1 MKQLSAQKKQELMRL
16 HQQGSIE
23 AAAEMSKKL
32 IKEYPKE
39 LLLFNILGICQEAK
53 GDLDGAST
61 SYQKAININPDIPEL
76 QFNLGAILYAMN
88 DYKGAIKYY
97 KKAIELNSNFTEAF
111 FNLGI
116 THQTQ
121 KEYDIAIT
129 SYEEAVRSQPGF
141 YEAIGNIGTI
151 KQLQGNLE
159 EAITFFKKSLAIL
172 DDARGNYNIAGAYR
186 NLGNLTLSIK
196 HYRKAVELGTGEAE
210 FYSDLGDALWHDGN
224 IEEANRFLRKA
235 VEVNSAHPKSNY
247 QLGVFLYDN
256 KAFTEAIKYFESAQ
270 VGDWEERI
278 LYCLYK
284 LESYDEFKQ
293 KLESLAKQK
302 NFSPLL
308 ATLSTHYAQ
317 NFKTK
322 DLYNFCPSPLSF
334 VSHEEVPE
342 LIENNQILIKEL
354 VNDINNANILKRQH
368 EPLFDNSETEQS
380 AGDLFKRPEQS
391 FHKLSNALKNA
402 IKRYYLRHQHEEN
415 EFIRSF
421 PKNIIFT
428 SAWYVK
434 MQSGGHLTSHIHE
447 DGWIS
452 GAVYLAIPKDNGP
465 DGQEGAIELST
476 DGDGYPRLHDEFEKK
491 IILPKEGEVI
501 FFPSSIFHR
510 TIPFNSKEERVC
522 IAFDIKPDFK

>member
-1 MKQLSAQKKQELMRL
+1 MTNIEKNLMATRSDLEIVHSCIAKGEFKEALGALDHLTQTYPNDPNLFFMGGNCYGGLGHLDQAILCYQEAIKIKPDFAEAFNNMGFCLKDKIEITNAISSFKKAIKIKPDLA
-16 HQQGSIE
+16 E
-23 AAAEMSKKL
+23 AHD
-32 IKEYPKE
+32 
-39 LLLFNILGICQEAK
+39 NLGICMYDLGKTHEALLCHK
-53 GDLDGAST
+53 T
-61 SYQKAININPDIPEL
+61 
-76 QFNLGAILYAMN
+76 
-88 DYKGAIKYY
+88 AIKI
-97 KKAIELNSNFTEAF
+97 KPDLAEAH
-111 FNLGI
+111 N
-116 THQTQ
+116 
-121 KEYDIAIT
+121 
-129 SYEEAVRSQPGF
+129 
-141 YEAIGNIGTI
+141 
-151 KQLQGNLE
+151 
-159 EAITFFKKSLAIL
+159 
-172 DDARGNYNIAGAYR
+172 
-186 NLGNLTLSIK
+186 NLGNTFKALNQVDKSILEYK
-196 HYRKAVELGTGEAE
+196 RAIKIKPEFHGAVNNLKSLLVEMGSHDELKEINNKMPEKNKTYEKAFSMV
-210 FYSDLGDALWHDGN
+210 DKKN
-224 IEEANRFLRKA
+224 
-235 VEVNSAHPKSNY
+235 
-247 QLGVFLYDN
+247 
-256 KAFTEAIKYFESAQ
+256 FTEAIKYFESAQ

-322 DLYNFCPSPLSF
+322 DLYNFCPSSLSF

-476 DGDGYPRLHDEFEKK
+476 DGNGYPRLHDEFEKK

-522 IAFDIKPDFK
+522 IAFDIKPDFS